1 MRLSVTHTSHY
12 LYSEPV
18 SYALQQIR
26 LQPQSDL
33 AQTVEH
39 WSVEIENG
47 RQEAEFE
54 DHYGNWTILSRAAE
68 GMTELTVRCSGSIVT
83 RDKAGI
89 LGAHQGPI
97 PMWQFKRET
106 PLTQAGSGVRGL
118 LRGLS
123 RKTDNV
129 ALMHQLSEAVRSAI
143 SYQIGCTD
151 TTTTAEQ
158 ALSYAK
164 GVCQDH
170 AHTFVAAA
178 RALGFPARYVSG
190 YLLMDTGV
198 IQDATHAWAEV
209 FLDGLG
215 WTGFDISNGISP
227 DERYISLARGL
238 DYSEAAPIRGVV
250 LGGRAESMRV
260 QVDVQQQ

>member
-26 LQPQSDL
+26 LRPQSDL
-33 AQTVEH
+33 VQTVED
-39 WSVEIENG
+39 WSIDIEHG
-47 RQEAEFE
+47 RQEAQFE
-54 DHYGNWTILSRAAE
+54 DHYGNWTILSRADE
-68 GMTELTVRCSGSIVT
+68 GMTELTVRCTGTLITS
-83 RDKAGI
+83 DKAGI
-89 LGAHQGPI
+89 VGRHNSAIPI
-97 PMWQFKRET
+97 WHFRRET
-106 PLTQAGSGVRGL
+106 PLTNAASGVRNL
-118 LRGLS
+118 IRGLS
-123 RKTDNV
+123 RKTDDV
-129 ALMHQLSEAVRSAI
+129 TLMHQLSDAVRTAI
-143 SYQIGCTD
+143 QYQIGCTD

-158 ALSYAK
+158 ALTYAK

-170 AHTFVAAA
+170 AHTFIAAA

-190 YLLMDTGV
+190 YLLMDTGI

-227 DERYISLARGL
+227 DARYISLARGL
-238 DYSEAAPIRGVV
+238 DYCEAAPIRGVV
-250 LGGRAESMRV
+250 LGAKSESMRV